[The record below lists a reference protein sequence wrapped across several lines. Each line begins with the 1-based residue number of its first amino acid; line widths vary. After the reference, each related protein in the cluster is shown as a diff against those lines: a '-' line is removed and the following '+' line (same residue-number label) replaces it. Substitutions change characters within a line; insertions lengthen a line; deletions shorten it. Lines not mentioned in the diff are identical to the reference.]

1 MEIPPVRVPIPHR
14 FIPFVVDVVAD
25 VVVDVVA
32 DVVVDVVVDVV
43 AGVVVGVVGDAGME
57 WTGISSGGREDMETS

>member
-14 FIPFVVDVVAD
+14 FIPFVVDVVA
-25 VVVDVVA
+25 
-32 DVVVDVVVDVV
+32 DVVVDVV